1 MPIPGTVQLTA
12 LLAPTSTAD
21 TYPVIDPIYGIDG
34 LRNLSGITTALNSVP
49 FERRRQGMVVGLN
62 SITGTTYWSL
72 KPEPWLSATTDWS
85 LLISTSGAT
94 SISGVGGGGGGGGGG
109 YTLSLGH
116 SSTNFPIND
125 LPGSWICGALT
136 NATARTF
143 FENKNSRKIKVP
155 KSGKVTKVGLV
166 TSVNSSNLPSPASA
180 AMVLS
185 IVNQTT
191 GLSSIIDDNYVI
203 SSITFDDPST
213 PWSRI
218 NLISLAQPLDV
229 FENDTI
235 YIKMDAPD
243 WTAPAGGVTLTQMY
257 TLYIE

>member
-1 MPIPGTVQLTA
+1 MAIPGTVTLTGPI
-12 LLAPTSTAD
+12 APTSTVD
-21 TYPVIDPIYGIDG
+21 KYPVFDAFYGLDG
-34 LRNLSGITTALNSVP
+34 LRNISGITTALNSVP

-116 SSTNFPIND
+116 SSTNFPINN
-125 LPGSWICGALT
+125 PGTWICGALT
-136 NATARTF
+136 NATARTLF
-143 FENKNSRKIKVP
+143 DNKNSRKIKIP
-155 KSGKVTKVGLV
+155 KSGKVTKISLV
-166 TSVNSSNLPSPASA
+166 TALSSSNFPSPTEAS
-180 AMVLS
+180 MVLS

-191 GLSSIIDDNYVI
+191 ATTSIIDNDYDI
-203 SSITFDDPST
+203 SSITFDDPPT

-218 NLISLAQPLDV
+218 NLFTLAQPLDV

-235 YIKMDAPD
+235 YIQMQTPT